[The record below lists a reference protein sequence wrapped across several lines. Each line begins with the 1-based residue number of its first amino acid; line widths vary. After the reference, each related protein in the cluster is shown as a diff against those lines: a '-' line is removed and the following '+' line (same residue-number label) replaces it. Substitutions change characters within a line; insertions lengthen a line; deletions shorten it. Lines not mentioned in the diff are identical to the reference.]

1 MISGKVSAISED
13 EPRKRTESDSAV
25 DFCIDKKKRKLKS
38 QKTGSFVNEINS
50 EKLSWLMNKV
60 KPVWKVSALSE
71 EEPGSPE
78 SDSETGF
85 CNNLTIGTNITVN
98 IVNDQG
104 CRIVVNSSIFGKEI
118 YRVKHSVVEKEQQR
132 G

>member
-1 MISGKVSAISED
+1 MSE
-13 EPRKRTESDSAV
+13 V
-25 DFCIDKKKRKLKS
+25 IL
-38 QKTGSFVNEINS
+38 
-50 EKLSWLMNKV
+50 EKLRRVMNKV
-60 KPVWKVSALSE
+60 KPDRKVSALSE

-78 SDSETGF
+78 SDSETSF

-132 G
+132 GWKE